1 MFKKF
6 FNRLYVRIWL
16 AVLVSVLVLT
26 VAFVWMW
33 RSHLERLRVERNL
46 ELPARE
52 VIVRDS
58 AGEIVGQATA
68 RPARSPGQGLE
79 FAVTLRDGRSLS
91 IQVPPR
97 GRGTGLGPAGPPL
110 PQGEMFP
117 YGMGPRGGPS
127 AWPMGPNGFAWLI
140 GILAI
145 AVALGSYPVVRRL
158 TKRLEALQRGVERL
172 GQGDLRAR
180 VEVSGHD
187 EVAFLASRF
196 NEAADRIEGLVQAHK
211 SLLANASHELRSPL
225 ARIRM
230 GLELMESTPS
240 VALKTE
246 LARNISELDALI
258 DEILLASRLDAAQRD
273 PQLDMGSIES
283 IDLIALA
290 AEECARCGVPLN
302 CEVQSLHMQAV
313 PKLMRRLLR
322 NLLENARR
330 HGEAGAVIDVGNVGN
345 VSGARMDI
353 YADRIEVSDR
363 GPGVPEAERERIF
376 EPFTRASHAS
386 EQGGGAGLGLALVK
400 SIAQRF
406 GARVVCLGREC
417 GGACFVLHLP

>member
-1 MFKKF
+1 MLKKF

-52 VIVRDS
+52 VVVRDS
-58 AGEIVGQATA
+58 AGEIVGQAIA
-68 RPARSPGQGLE
+68 RPTRSPGQGLE
-79 FAVTLRDGRSLS
+79 FAVTLRDGSSLS

-97 GRGTGLGPAGPPL
+97 GRGAGLSPSGTPL
-110 PQGEMFP
+110 PQGEMLP
-117 YGMGPRGGPS
+117 YGMGPRGGPG

-140 GILAI
+140 GILAF

-230 GLELMESTPS
+230 GIELMESAPS
-240 VALKTE
+240 PALKTE
-246 LARNISELDALI
+246 LARNISELDTLI

-273 PQLDMGSIES
+273 PQLDMGGLET

-290 AEECARCGVPLN
+290 AEECARCGVPLH
-302 CEVQSLHMQAV
+302 CEAQSLEMQAV
-313 PKLMRRLLR
+313 PKLIRRLLR

-330 HGEAGAVIDVGNVGN
+330 HGGVGA
-345 VSGARMDI
+345 ARMDI
-353 YADRIEVSDR
+353 YTDRIEVSDR

-376 EPFTRASHAS
+376 EPFYRASHAS

-400 SIAQRF
+400 SISQRF
-406 GARVVCLGREC
+406 GARVVCSGREG
-417 GGACFVLHLP
+417 GGACFVLHLS

>member
-1 MFKKF
+1 MFKNF

-46 ELPARE
+46 EMPARE

-58 AGEIVGQATA
+58 AGEIVGQAIA
-68 RPARSPGQGLE
+68 RPARGPGQGLE
-79 FAVTLRDGRSLS
+79 FAVTLRDGSSLS

-97 GRGTGLGPAGPPL
+97 GRGLGLGPAGPPL

-230 GLELMESTPS
+230 GIELMESAPS
-240 VALKTE
+240 PALKTE

-273 PQLDMGSIES
+273 PQLDVGSLET

-290 AEECARCGVPLN
+290 AEECARCGVPLH
-302 CEVQSLHMQAV
+302 CEAQSLQMQAV

-330 HGEAGAVIDVGNVGN
+330 HGGVGGVVGAGNVGD
-345 VSGARMDI
+345 ARMDI
-353 YADRIEVSDR
+353 YTDRIEVSDR
-363 GPGVPEAERERIF
+363 GPGVPDAERERIF
-376 EPFTRASHAS
+376 EPFYRASHAS

-406 GARVVCLGREC
+406 GARVVCLGREG
-417 GGACFVLHLP
+417 GGACFVLLLP